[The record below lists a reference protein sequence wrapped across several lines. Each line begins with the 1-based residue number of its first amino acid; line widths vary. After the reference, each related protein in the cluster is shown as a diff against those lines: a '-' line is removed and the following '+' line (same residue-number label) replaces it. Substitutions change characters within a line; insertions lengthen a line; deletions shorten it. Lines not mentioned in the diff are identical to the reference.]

1 MKNIS
6 IYVGSRA
13 NYSSAFSIMKAIQIH
28 PELNLSL
35 VISGAAVLPRFG
47 DIRELIKEDGFK
59 ADVETNSL
67 IEGENPTAMAKSIGL
82 GMIDYSNA
90 LEKLKPDCVIAIGD
104 RFDVLPWVIS
114 AAMMNIPIAHT
125 MGGERS
131 GTIDESIRHAIT
143 KFSNIHFPANIDSAK
158 RIERMGEDPKT
169 IFVVGCPRIDFILSC
184 LDKFR
189 KGKILPSQ
197 KIFELYKGVGNNFNI
212 VEDSFLLVSFHPV
225 TTEFGSNKKYIKA
238 ILEALNELKINTVM
252 IWPNADAGSDEISK
266 EIRVFREK
274 FNPTWL
280 HLFVNLPIEIYTQL
294 MYQCKCMIGNSSSA
308 IREGETIGVPAV
320 NVGSRQNMRLKGKN
334 IIDVNPNKAEIV
346 KAVKKQIKH
355 GKYTSENLY
364 GAGGAGFRIATTIS
378 KLNIKN
384 TQKINFY

>member
-1 MKNIS
+1 
-6 IYVGSRA
+6 
-13 NYSSAFSIMKAIQIH
+13 MKAIQKH
-28 PELNLSL
+28 PELNLTL

-47 DIRELIKEDGFK
+47 DIRELIKKDGFK
-59 ADVETNSL
+59 ADMETNSL
-67 IEGENPTAMAKSIGL
+67 IEGENPTAMSKSIGL
-82 GMIDYSNA
+82 GMIEYSNA

-158 RIERMGEDPKT
+158 RIERMGENPKT
-169 IFVVGCPRIDFILSC
+169 IFVVGCPRIDFILNC
-184 LDKFR
+184 LDKFS
-189 KGKILPSQ
+189 KGQILSSQ
-197 KIFELYKGVGNNFNI
+197 KIFDFYKGVGNKFDL
-212 VEDSFLLVSFHPV
+212 VHESFLLVSFHPV
-225 TTEFGSNKKYIKA
+225 TTEFGSNKNHIKA
-238 ILEALNELKINTVM
+238 ILESLNELRINTVM

-274 FNPTWL
+274 FNPDWL

-334 IIDVNPNKAEIV
+334 IIETV
-346 KAVKKQIKH
+346 
-355 GKYTSENLY
+355 LML
-364 GAGGAGFRIATTIS
+364 F
-378 KLNIKN
+378 
-384 TQKINFY
+384 